1 MPNVKRSRQL
11 TAIACW
17 MMRHIE
23 NDKNDT
29 GLVLKSGAYF
39 DVEAVDTESKHCKVV
54 PSVHD
59 VIGSQ
64 FAEQQDLVMS
74 LKVVSDGMKA
84 NRAFVDCC
92 IMACSVCSQKFENM
106 SSLKNPTATHAMGW
120 HTCHYCNKTFR
131 YRLNFVSHM
140 KQHTGL
146 TSDADTNANFTCKV
160 CSHQF

>member
-1 MPNVKRSRQL
+1 MKRSRQL

-39 DVEAVDTESKHCKVV
+39 DVEAVGTESKHCKVV

-106 SSLKNPTATHAMGW
+106 SSLKNPTATLPWGGIHAI
-120 HTCHYCNKTFR
+120 TVTKP
-131 YRLNFVSHM
+131 
-140 KQHTGL
+140 
-146 TSDADTNANFTCKV
+146 SDVD
-160 CSHQF
+160 